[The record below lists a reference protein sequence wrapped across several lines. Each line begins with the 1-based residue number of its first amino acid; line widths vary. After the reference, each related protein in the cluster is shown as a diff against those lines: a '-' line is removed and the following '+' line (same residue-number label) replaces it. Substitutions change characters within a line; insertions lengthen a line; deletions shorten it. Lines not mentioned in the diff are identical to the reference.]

1 MLAVVVVPSGL
12 QLSDGSVLPR
22 SMRLPERGVPL
33 AVRVP
38 ETMKGWLTAGFAL
51 EVIAVVMLVGVMA
64 PTVRLT
70 EAIA

>member
-1 MLAVVVVPSGL
+1 M
-12 QLSDGSVLPR
+12 
-22 SMRLPERGVPL
+22 PL